1 MSHARADLILH
12 PIRMRI
18 LVEISNTRMTAQ
30 QLVRLL
36 PDVPQATLYRHLNT
50 LLKASILQ
58 VVEERPVRGTLEKV
72 YALHQQQARLG
83 PDELAAMSKD
93 DHMRYFTA
101 YITSLLADFARYL
114 DSGEQIDL
122 VRDGVI
128 YSKATFY
135 LNDDE
140 YQTLLAR
147 MTEAILPVINNQPAA
162 GRRRRLIAN
171 IFMPSTGDPAQQ
183 DDQNTIEDK

>member
-12 PIRMRI
+12 PLRMRI
-18 LVEISNTRMTAQ
+18 LVEISSQRMTAQ

-50 LLKASILQ
+50 LVKAGILQ

-72 YALHQQQARLG
+72 YALHQQQASLG
-83 PDELAAMSKD
+83 HEELAAMSKD

-101 YITSLLADFARYL
+101 YVTSLLADFARYL

-122 VRDGVI
+122 ARDGVT
-128 YSKATFY
+128 YSKGIFY
-135 LNDDE
+135 LSDDE
-140 YQTLLAR
+140 YQTLIAR
-147 MTEAILPVINNQPAA
+147 LTEAILPVINNQPGA

-171 IFMPSTGDPAQQ
+171 ILMPSTGDPARQ
-183 DDQNTIEDK
+183 DHQNTTKDE

>member
-1 MSHARADLILH
+1 MSHDRADLILH
-12 PIRMRI
+12 PIRVRI
-18 LVEISNTRMTAQ
+18 LVEISSQRMTAQ

-50 LLKASILQ
+50 LVKGGILQ

-72 YALHQQQARLG
+72 YALHQQHASLG

-101 YITSLLADFARYL
+101 YVASLLADFARYL
-114 DSGEQIDL
+114 DSGEQVDL
-122 VRDGVI
+122 ARDGVT
-128 YSKATFY
+128 YSKGIFY
-135 LNDDE
+135 LSDDE
-140 YQTLLAR
+140 YQTLIAR
-147 MTEAILPVINNQPAA
+147 FTEAMLPVINNQPGA

-171 IFMPSTGDPAQQ
+171 IMMPSTGDPAQP
-183 DDQNTIEDK
+183 DDRN